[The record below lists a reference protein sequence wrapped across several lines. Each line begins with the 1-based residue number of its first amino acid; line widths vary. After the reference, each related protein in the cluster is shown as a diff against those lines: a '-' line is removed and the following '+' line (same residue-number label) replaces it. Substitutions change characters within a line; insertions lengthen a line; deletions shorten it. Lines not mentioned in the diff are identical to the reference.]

1 MSKTSDSNPNLISV
15 SEIKPA
21 RAQSQ
26 AVEAVRRQLKEAK
39 GPKFWRTLEELSG
52 KEEAAFGEL
61 LEREFPRQHSE
72 WIDPVSR
79 RSFLKLAG
87 ASMAMAGLAG
97 CTRQPLEQILPY
109 VRQPEELIPGKPI
122 FYATAMPFAGYA
134 LPLLVET
141 HEFRPTK
148 VEGNPQHVCSLGATD
163 LFAQASILNLYD
175 PDRSTV
181 LTEKGE
187 PRPWG
192 EFLGRM
198 RGRVEYHKANGG
210 AGLRFLS
217 GSVSSPTLGS
227 QMKAIQQI
235 FPQSRWHRWDPVHR
249 DGARAGSQLALG
261 GYYDPQY
268 KFDVA
273 DRVVSLDA
281 DFLSGAW
288 FPGFVR
294 YARDFMSR
302 RKLAGTEMSRFYMVE
317 SSPTTTGAKADH
329 KLAVKQS
336 EVEKIARALAAKVG
350 AMPALIQIEKPK
362 RGIVL
367 DGERDLLRR
376 MAERSEELARLTA
389 EQQKW
394 VDVVAADLAQNR
406 GKSLVVGGEFQS
418 ATVNALAHAI
428 NAALGNVGK
437 TVTYTDP
444 VEIDPV
450 EHTQSI
456 HDLADDINA
465 GKVETLIIL
474 GGNPAYDAPAD
485 LKLQDA
491 LNRLLTNPDKKTP
504 DPVTVHLA
512 NFHNET
518 TDYAHWHVNEAHYLE
533 SWGDARAHDGTA
545 SIIQPMILPLYDGK
559 TAHEIL
565 AIFTDQPGMSGYDML
580 QAYWRSQ
587 HTGDDFDKWWRRSLH
602 DGYISGSAFPAKAV
616 TARLGALPESPA
628 VNVPGGGGEAVEVM
642 FRPDPTIYD
651 GSFLNNSWLQETPKP
666 LSRTTWDNV
675 AMISPAMA
683 ERMGLPML
691 GQYSGDHQ
699 SDEQRVIEINL
710 EGRSVEAPYWPQP
723 GHPDHAVTL
732 FLGYGPQKSGRVGTD
747 EKTGAGRGYNAYKA
761 RTLTAQYTGAGTL
774 KSTVTEIEGKNGEKK
789 AVEHIKYHS
798 IAVTQG
804 HFKMEER
811 APVRVAT
818 WEDYKK
824 NPKFAHE
831 NPDEEPQDKS
841 TSDEESLYPDFR
853 RSDKG
858 FYQNYAWGMAID
870 LNSCVGCQACAVAC
884 QSENNISVVGKEQVQ
899 RGREMQ
905 WIRIDAYY
913 EGNDAANPSV
923 YFQPVPCM
931 QCENA
936 PCEPVCPV
944 AATTHSTEGLNDMV
958 YNRCVGTRYCSNN
971 CPYKVRRFNFLLFAD
986 FETPSLKMMRNPDVS
1001 VRSRG
1006 VMEKCTYCVQRIN
1019 AARIASEKEER
1030 SIRDGDIL
1038 TACQQVCPAGAITFG
1053 DINDPNSRVSKLK
1066 ADSRNYQ
1073 LLAELNTRPRTTYI
1087 AAVRNPNP
1095 ELPENP

>member
-1 MSKTSDSNPNLISV
+1 MSKTSDSHRDLISA

-21 RAQSQ
+21 RAQAD
-26 AVEAVRRQLKEAK
+26 AVEAVRKQLRESQ
-39 GPKFWRTLEELSG
+39 GPRFWRTLEELSG
-52 KEEAAFGEL
+52 REEAAFGEL

-79 RSFLKLAG
+79 RGFLKLAG
-87 ASMAMAGLAG
+87 ASLAMAGLAG
-97 CTRQPLEQILPY
+97 CTKQPLEQILPY

-122 FYATAMPFAGYA
+122 FYATVMPFAGYA

-148 VEGNPQHVCSLGATD
+148 VEGNPQHACSLGATD

-181 LTEKGE
+181 LTYKGE

-192 EFLGRM
+192 EFLGAM

-235 FPQSRWHRWDPVHR
+235 FPQSKWHRWDPVHR
-249 DGARAGSQLALG
+249 DGARAGAKLALG
-261 GYYDPQY
+261 GYYDAQY
-268 KFDVA
+268 KFDAA
-273 DRVVSLDA
+273 DVVVSLDA

-294 YARDFMSR
+294 YTRDFMSR
-302 RKLAGTEMSRFYMVE
+302 RKLAGADREMSRFYMVE

-329 KLAVKQS
+329 RLTVRQS
-336 EVEKIARALAAKVG
+336 DVEKIARALAARVGVSGVG
-350 AMPALIQIEKPK
+350 AAP
-362 RGIVL
+362 L
-367 DGERDLLRR
+367 DSDR
-376 MAERSEELARLTA
+376 
-389 EQQKW
+389 QKW
-394 VDVVAADLAQNR
+394 VNAAAADLVKNR
-406 GKSLVVGGEFQS
+406 SKSLVVGGGFQS
-418 ATVNALAHAI
+418 ASVNALAHAM
-428 NAALGNVGK
+428 NAVLGNAGQ

-456 HDLADDINA
+456 RELADDIKA

-474 GGNPAYDAPAD
+474 GGNPVYDAPAD
-485 LKLQDA
+485 LNFQEV
-491 LNRLLTNPDKKTP
+491 LNRLLVNPDGKTAP
-504 DPVTVHLA
+504 PVTVHLS
-512 NFHNET
+512 NFQNET
-518 TDYAHWHVNEAHYLE
+518 TDFAHWHVNEAHYLE
-533 SWGDARAHDGTA
+533 SWSDARAHDGTA

-565 AIFTDQPGMSGYDML
+565 AIFTDQPGTSGYDLL
-580 QAYWRSQ
+580 QTYWRSQ
-587 HTGDDFDKWWRRSLH
+587 HTGDDFEKWWRRSLH
-602 DGYISGSAFPAKAV
+602 DGYISGSAFPARAV
-616 TARLGALPESPA
+616 TARLGNLPE
-628 VNVPGGGGEAVEVM
+628 PGVVYVAGGGEVVEVM
-642 FRPDPTIYD
+642 FRPDPTVYD

-683 ERMGLPML
+683 ERMGLPLL
-691 GQYSGDHQ
+691 GQYKGDHQ
-699 SDEQRVIEINL
+699 SDDQRLIEIDCQ
-710 EGRSVEAPYWPQP
+710 GRKVKAPYWPQP
-723 GHPDHAVTL
+723 GHPDHTVTL
-732 FLGYGPQKSGRVGTD
+732 FLGYGPRKSGRVGTD
-747 EKTGAGRGYNAYKA
+747 DKGKTRGYNAYSVRSSSA
-761 RTLTAQYTGAGTL
+761 PYLALGGLTATNEY
-774 KSTVTEIEGKNGEKK
+774 S
-789 AVEHIKYHS
+789 S

-804 HFKMEER
+804 HFSMDSREPLKVTTLEE
-811 APVRVAT
+811 
-818 WEDYKK
+818 YKK
-824 NPKFAHE
+824 NAKFAHE
-831 NPDEEPQDKS
+831 NPEEEPKDKS
-841 TSDEESLYPDFR
+841 ITDEESLYPDFR

-913 EGNDAANPSV
+913 EGDVANPKV

-944 AATTHSTEGLNDMV
+944 GATTHSTEGLNDMV

-971 CPYKVRRFNFLLFAD
+971 CPYKVRRFNFLLFSSAPKPD
-986 FETPSLKMMRNPDVS
+986 WDTPSLKMMRNPDVT

-1019 AARIASEKEER
+1019 AARIAAEKEER

-1038 TACQQVCPAGAITFG
+1038 TACQQVCPASAITFG
-1053 DINDPNSRVSKLK
+1053 DINDPNSRVSKLR

-1087 AAVRNPNP
+1087 AAVRNPNL
-1095 ELPENP
+1095 ELAEKP